1 MSEEGVSM
9 ADEELVS
16 AFHTMWDEFP
26 GMARLIDVNH
36 VVIAANPFAEERGFV
51 KGAVC
56 AKLGDPT
63 IHKGCKHHKMFST
76 GEAQYDNVMPD
87 RIRGWMPVKGHP
99 NLCVHFAISIPEE

>member
-1 MSEEGVSM
+1 M

-26 GMARLIDVNH
+26 GMARLIDENH
-36 VVIAANPFAEERGFV
+36 MVVAANPFAEERGFV

-56 AKLGDPT
+56 ARVGDPA
-63 IHKGCKHHKMFST
+63 IHRKCKLRAMFAS
-76 GEAQYDNVMPD
+76 GEAQWDHVLAD

-99 NLCVHFAISIPEE
+99 DLCVHFAVSIPEE